1 MKREI
6 GISIYPDHSDPK
18 KDEEYLKKAASL
30 GFSRLFMSMLEVSDG
45 KKAVEA
51 KFKKI
56 IALASDLGFET
67 ILDISPAVFNELEI
81 SYDDLSFFKELG
93 ADGIRLDEG
102 FDGNKEALLSY
113 NPYNL
118 AIELNMS
125 NDVKYLDN
133 ILSYE
138 ANEPYIYGCHNFY
151 PQRGSGLP
159 YEFFVKCSKRFKKAG
174 IKTAAFI
181 TSQQASGGP
190 WDVNDGLPTL
200 EMHRDLPI
208 EVQAKHLFATN
219 LIDTVIIG
227 NAYASDDELNA
238 VANID
243 PYRLTYSID
252 YLEKASPL
260 EKEICQDN
268 MHMRRGDITD
278 LTARSTQVRV
288 KYHDHKNPPHDN
300 DHEFSRGD
308 VVIGNDDFGKY
319 KNELQIVLKPHKD
332 SRKNLVGKIHPEEL
346 PLLEFLTPWKKFWLN
361 DNQ

>member
-1 MKREI
+1 M
-6 GISIYPDHSDPK
+6 
-18 KDEEYLKKAASL
+18 
-30 GFSRLFMSMLEVSDG
+30 
-45 KKAVEA
+45 
-51 KFKKI
+51 
-56 IALASDLGFET
+56 
-67 ILDISPAVFNELEI
+67 DIFPAVLNELEI

-125 NDVKYLDN
+125 ND
-133 ILSYE
+133 
-138 ANEPYIYGCHNFY
+138 
-151 PQRGSGLP
+151 GLP
-159 YEFFVKCSKRFKKAG
+159 S
-174 IKTAAFI
+174 
-181 TSQQASGGP
+181 
-190 WDVNDGLPTL
+190 L
-200 EMHRDLPI
+200 EMHRDLSI

-227 NAYASDDELNA
+227 NAYASCDELNE

-243 PYRLTYSID
+243 PYCFD

-288 KYHDHKNPPHDN
+288 KYHDRKNQPHDN

-319 KNELQIVLKPHKD
+319 KYELQILLKQHKD
-332 SRKNLVGKIHPEEL
+332 SRKNLVGKIRPEEL
-346 PLLEFLTPWKKFWLN
+346 PLLEFLTPWKKFWLS